1 MGTNGLRHDSCSENA
16 QTQSC
21 LLLGGVKRRL
31 HATKQQEAPNRKHGS
46 GCTRVVVYLWEE
58 TGRGRRALRAATSI
72 HLHRPW
78 HLRRYCFPHGE
89 HRAHVGGIATQPRPA
104 LAPSRLPWPVCADG
118 LPQCVSD
125 AATCWPLHAEAYL
138 AVPPDTAPLC
148 VLHT

>member
-104 LAPSRLPWPVCADG
+104 LAPSRQSALTDCLNAFQM
-118 LPQCVSD
+118 PQP
-125 AATCWPLHAEAYL
+125 AGRFMPR
-138 AVPPDTAPLC
+138 PI
-148 VLHT
+148 